1 MFVALLLAGC
11 GPAPEDIAKAIGSD
25 NPVMREDGA
34 KIAQGYDDEVVIDAL
49 IKVLSDPSEV
59 VRLNAIESL
68 AELEATKAVPA
79 LIDSLNGDPS
89 PKVKRAAC
97 DALGRLL
104 AKEAMPDIIAYVESF
119 SPNDRAQLVGIWAIG
134 WIGAEGGLRPE
145 VKKQALNLLV
155 ARRDGSTD
163 KFIVFQAKSALRTLK

>member
-1 MFVALLLAGC
+1 MLLAWVLAAC
-11 GPAPEDIAKAIGSD
+11 GPSPEDIAKAVSSD

-34 KIAQGYDDEVVIDAL
+34 KIAQNYDDPAVIDAL
-49 IKVLSDPSEV
+49 IKVLSDPSET

-97 DALGRLL
+97 DALGRLK
-104 AKEAMPDIIAYVESF
+104 AREALPDIIAYVESF
-119 SPNDRAQLVGIWAIG
+119 TANDRGQLVGIWAIG
-134 WIGAEGGLRPE
+134 YIGAEGGLSADL
-145 VKKQALNLLV
+145 KKQALDLLV

-163 KFIVFQAKSALRTLK
+163 KFIVYQAKAALRTLK